1 MFYMSFDGMFTYGM
15 THELNSRIAGGRITR
30 VHQPFKH
37 DVIFHIRANGKNHK
51 LLLSA
56 HPSYSR
62 VHVTNQA
69 YENPSEPPM
78 FCMLLRKHIEGG
90 FIEKIEQA
98 GLDRIMI
105 FRIKS
110 RNEIGDETVRTLY
123 VEIMGRHSNIILTD
137 GEGAIIDGLKHL
149 SPSMNSYRTVL
160 PGYDYKLPPAQEKIS
175 PLAAD
180 EEDILRHLSF
190 QEGQLDQQIVR
201 HFSGVSPLFAKEAVH
216 RAGLANKITLP
227 KTLTEMFRSVK
238 DCRFTPNITTAGGKE
253 YFYLLS
259 LTHVNGEE
267 RTFQSLSELLDRFY
281 FGKAERDRVKQ
292 QAQDLERF
300 VANERKKNANKIKKL
315 EKTLDYSENA
325 KEFQLYGELL
335 TANLYMLKKGDKE
348 ANVINYYDEESPT
361 VTIPLNPN
369 KTPSE
374 NAQMYFTKYQ
384 KAKNSVEVV
393 KEQIRLAEEE
403 IAYFDQ
409 LIQQLSSA
417 STKDIHEIR
426 EELVEGKYLRPKQQR
441 GQKKQKQHVPVL
453 EQYES
458 SQGLTILV
466 GKNNKQNEYLTTKAA
481 ARDDVWFHTKDI
493 PGSHVVIKSSDPDEQ
508 SILEAAA
515 IAAYFSKAKDSGS
528 VPVDYTKIRHVKKPN
543 GAKPGFVTYDSQHT
557 VFVTPDADLV
567 IRLKK

>member
-62 VHVTNQA
+62 VHMTNQA

-180 EEDILRHLSF
+180 EEDVLRYLSF
-190 QEGQLDQQIVR
+190 QEGRLAQQIVR

-227 KTLTEMFRSVK
+227 KTLIEMFHAVK

-267 RTFQSLSELLDRFY
+267 RTFHSLSELLDRFY

-348 ANVINYYDEESPT
+348 AEVINYYDEESKT

-403 IAYFDQ
+403 ITYFDQ

-458 SQGLTILV
+458 SRGLTILV

-481 ARDDVWFHTKDI
+481 ARDDLWFHTKDI

>member
-1 MFYMSFDGMFTYGM
+1 MSFDGMFTYGM

>member
-1 MFYMSFDGMFTYGM
+1 MSFDGMFTYGM

-110 RNEIGDETVRTLY
+110 RNEIGDETIRTLY

-190 QEGQLDQQIVR
+190 QEGRLDQQIVT

>member
-1 MFYMSFDGMFTYGM
+1 MSFDGMFTYGM

-62 VHVTNQA
+62 VHMTNQA

-180 EEDILRHLSF
+180 EEDVLRYLSF
-190 QEGQLDQQIVR
+190 QEGRLAQQIVR

-227 KTLTEMFRSVK
+227 KTLIEMFHAVK

-267 RTFQSLSELLDRFY
+267 RTFHSLSELLDRFY

-348 ANVINYYDEESPT
+348 AEVINYYDEESKT

-374 NAQMYFTKYQ
+374 NAQMYFTKYH

-403 IAYFDQ
+403 ITYFDQ

-458 SQGLTILV
+458 SRGLTILV

-481 ARDDVWFHTKDI
+481 ARDDLWFHTKDI

>member
-110 RNEIGDETVRTLY
+110 RNEIGDETIRTLY

-190 QEGQLDQQIVR
+190 QEGRLDQQIVT